1 MPTTKK
7 LATWLWTQL
16 KSEMRFQKAERPVVS
31 QIRQPKEE
39 LTLGQKAIRGGNNAV
54 RNFFFIVIVLV
65 IFSVVA

>member
-16 KSEMRFQKAERPVVS
+16 KSEMRFQKAPMVVT
-31 QIRQPKEE
+31 RVTQPKEE

>member
-1 MPTTKK
+1 MSIARTV
-7 LATWLWTQL
+7 ATWLWTQL
-16 KSEMRFQKAERPVVS
+16 KSEMRFQKAEPVVT
-31 QIRQPKEE
+31 RVAQPKEE